1 MMKLTFIGANH
12 QVTGSQ
18 TLLEWKSG
26 RFLLVDNGM
35 IQGDND
41 YEQAPLPVSPDQV
54 EYVLLTH
61 AHIDHSGM
69 LPLLVKE
76 GFHGRIYATAET
88 MNLCAIMLAD
98 KYGIDIKDIC
108 LKKIER
114 NAQKY
119 PVEKAKGKATKY
131 NEL

>member
-1 MMKLTFIGANH
+1 MKLTFIGANH

-18 TLLEWKSG
+18 TLLEWNSG
-26 RFLLVDNGM
+26 RFLIVDKGM

-41 YEQAPLPVSPDQV
+41 YEPALLPISPDKV

-76 GFHGRIYATAET
+76 GFHGKIYSTSET

-98 KYGIDIKDIC
+98 SASIQEKD
-108 LKKIER
+108 
-114 NAQKY
+114 A
-119 PVEKAKGKATKY
+119 
-131 NEL
+131 